1 MPNIEPDTY
10 DDIVSE
16 IEEGFDEAERD
27 RDLMK
32 QRFEPPTTD
41 KGDINAE
48 GQNAEQPGE

>member
-32 QRFEPPTTD
+32 QQFEPTMND
-41 KGDINAE
+41 KGDVNAE